1 MMFVAVSWV
10 SFMIK
15 PDIVPG
21 RMALLVT
28 MLLVLINV
36 FNGVKAKAPK
46 STDLN
51 AVDLYLVVCIGT
63 VFLALFE
70 YALVL
75 LKEKCR
81 SDDKSLRP
89 LNKTNASRLNSGE
102 QTKAEVIEAWPAK
115 PPAMNRLDGLS
126 LVLFPAFF
134 TVFNI
139 FYVFNL

>member
-1 MMFVAVSWV
+1 MF
-10 SFMIK
+10 
-15 PDIVPG
+15 
-21 RMALLVT
+21 
-28 MLLVLINV
+28 
-36 FNGVKAKAPK
+36 
-46 STDLN
+46 LN

-102 QTKAEVIEAWPAK
+102 QAKAEVIEAWPAK
-115 PPAMNRLDGLS
+115 PPAMNRLDVLS

-134 TVFNI
+134 TVFNV
-139 FYVFNL
+139 FYVLNHGLNPFES